1 MAVRSVKEMT
11 DLMKEYTKDKT
22 DDNTISFVED
32 FTDTINSLDK
42 LSGSAQELQN
52 KYDKDMADMETKLKE
67 QDNKWREKYID
78 RFYSGDKPDDD
89 FGDKPPK
96 KKFKNFEDLFKY
108 E

>member
-1 MAVRSVKEMT
+1 MAVKSVKEMT

-32 FTDTINSLDK
+32 FTDTLNSLDK
-42 LSGSAQELQN
+42 LSGSAQEIQN
-52 KYDKDMADMETKLKE
+52 KYDKDMADMEAKLKE

-78 RFYSGDKPDDD
+78 RFYSDNQDDD
-89 FGDKPPK
+89 IRDKKPEK
-96 KKFKNFEDLFKY
+96 KIKTFEDLFKY